1 MSDNRTRFVNTT
13 DGRKLAVEQYGDPE
27 GTPVFMLHGT
37 PGCRLSGRHP
47 DESRVV
53 DAGLRLITY
62 DRPGYGQSD
71 RHKGRRV
78 IDCVADVAAIADELG
93 VERFAV
99 TGGSGGGPHALA
111 VAARLPGRVTRVG
124 CDVGVAPYDAPDFD
138 WLAGMDPANVKEF
151 EWALAGEDTLLP
163 ELEKQASEA
172 IAKVEA
178 DPTALLNQFEL
189 SPADRAI
196 LEDPRIQKTLRAS
209 TKEAFVNG
217 VWGWVDDD
225 LGVHG
230 AVGIRRCRARGSR
243 RDPLRRDRRA
253 RACRTWSMARR
264 AHPARRCDRRR
275 RGRTPQQ
282 PRPAPGADHRASRRL
297 TDGRPPARV
306 LGSRPRRPSAR
317 ARRGPSS
324 RARRG
329 RRARG
334 R

>member
-1 MSDNRTRFVNTT
+1 MSKNRTRFVNTT
-13 DGRKLAVEQYGDPE
+13 DGRALAFEEYGDPE

-71 RHKGRRV
+71 RHKGRQV
-78 IDCVADVAAIADELG
+78 IGCVADVAAIADELG

-151 EWALAGEDTLLP
+151 KWALAGEDTLLP
-163 ELEKQASEA
+163 ELEAQASEA

-178 DPTALLNQFEL
+178 DPTSLLNQFEL

-196 LEDPRIQKTLRAS
+196 LEDPRIQNTLRAA

-225 LGVHG
+225 LAFTEPWGFDVAEVEVPVEIRYGATDVLVPAAHG
-230 AVGIRRCRARGSR
+230 AWLA
-243 RDPLRRDRRA
+243 
-253 RACRTWSMARR
+253 
-264 AHPARRCDRRR
+264 AHIPHAAVTVD
-275 RGRTPQQ
+275 GEGGHLSSPDQ
-282 PRPAPGADHRASRRL
+282 RL
-297 TDGRPPARV
+297 ERMIALAAG
-306 LGSRPRRPSAR
+306 
-317 ARRGPSS
+317 
-324 RARRG
+324 
-329 RRARG
+329 
-334 R
+334 

>member
-1 MSDNRTRFVNTT
+1 MEGCVSENRIRFVNTT
-13 DGRKLAVEQYGDPE
+13 DGRALAFEEYGDPE
-27 GTPVFMLHGT
+27 GTPVFALHGT

-62 DRPGYGQSD
+62 DRPGYGQSG

-111 VAARLPGRVTRVG
+111 VAARLPERVTRVG
-124 CDVGVAPYDAPDFD
+124 CDVGVAPYDAPDID

-151 EWALAGEDTLLP
+151 NWALAGEGTLVP

-172 IAKVEA
+172 IAKVQA

-189 SPADRAI
+189 SPADRAV
-196 LEDPRIQKTLRAS
+196 LEDPRVQKTLRAS
-209 TKEAFVNG
+209 TKEAFVHG

-225 LGVHG
+225 LAFTEPWGFDVAELDVPVEIRYGQTDVLVPAAHG
-230 AVGIRRCRARGSR
+230 AWLA
-243 RDPLRRDRRA
+243 
-253 RACRTWSMARR
+253 
-264 AHPARRCDRRR
+264 AHIPHAAVTVD
-275 RGRTPQQ
+275 GEGGHLSSPDQ
-282 PRPAPGADHRASRRL
+282 RL
-297 TDGRPPARV
+297 ERITELAAG
-306 LGSRPRRPSAR
+306 
-317 ARRGPSS
+317 
-324 RARRG
+324 
-329 RRARG
+329 
-334 R
+334 

>member
-71 RHKGRRV
+71 RHKDRRV

-151 EWALAGEDTLLP
+151 KWALAGEDTLLP

-178 DPTALLNQFEL
+178 DPSALLNQFEL

-225 LGVHG
+225 LGFTEPWGFDVAELEVPVEIRYGATDVLVPAAHG
-230 AVGIRRCRARGSR
+230 AWLA
-243 RDPLRRDRRA
+243 
-253 RACRTWSMARR
+253 
-264 AHPARRCDRRR
+264 AHIPHAAVTVDDE
-275 RGRTPQQ
+275 GGHLSSPDQ
-282 PRPAPGADHRASRRL
+282 RL
-297 TDGRPPARV
+297 ERIIELAAG
-306 LGSRPRRPSAR
+306 
-317 ARRGPSS
+317 
-324 RARRG
+324 
-329 RRARG
+329 
-334 R
+334 